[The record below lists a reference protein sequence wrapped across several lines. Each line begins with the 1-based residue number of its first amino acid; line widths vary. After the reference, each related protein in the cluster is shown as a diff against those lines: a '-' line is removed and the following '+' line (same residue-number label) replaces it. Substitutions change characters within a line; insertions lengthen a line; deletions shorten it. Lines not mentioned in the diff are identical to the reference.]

1 MPTEAEGELV
11 EATQREEPRGDGSP
25 KHKARGEWDRTLQ
38 RTFFEQMRA
47 LARAQKKDESWVVE
61 RFVGRYGAPPP
72 PEWVD
77 GAWGSL

>member
-11 EATQREEPRGDGSP
+11 EATEREVGPGDGGP
-25 KHKARGEWDRTLQ
+25 KHRPRGEWDRTLQ

-61 RFVGRYGAPPP
+61 RFIGRYGAPPP
-72 PEWVD
+72 AEWVEH
-77 GAWGSL
+77 AWGSL